1 MSLKENWKATGDEF
15 IKAFTVLGKTL
26 VKTAKEGAKILDEWA
41 NTEDETV
48 EETEEENT
56 SDVE

>member
-15 IKAFTVLGKTL
+15 MKAFTVLGKTL

-41 NTEDETV
+41 NTDDEPTQ
-48 EETEEENT
+48 ESETDEAETNE
-56 SDVE
+56 

>member
-15 IKAFTVLGKTL
+15 VRAFTVLGKTL

-41 NTEDETV
+41 NTEDEPSA
-48 EETEEENT
+48 EETV
-56 SDVE
+56 SDAE